1 MRTFNQELQ
10 GPMQL
15 KAEIG
20 RYRFFSE
27 GVLKV
32 HTAGQGYQ
40 VTNGGYI
47 EVDVIAPGFLDIE
60 TAPKVKFHVEHQRS
74 FPFEPADAVPVEVPA
89 DQKVPETMEQKM
101 IRYLGRMVAER
112 YGSNSQEL
120 ETYEEYTDF
129 DLDED
134 EVSLSGFEVSDEE
147 VVVGESTQSA
157 TDTTHDT
164 TEPVSEEET
173 SNSE

>member
-47 EVDVIAPGFLDIE
+47 EVDVIAPGLLDIE

-129 DLDED
+129 DLNED
-134 EVSLSGFEVSDEE
+134 EEVLSGFEIPDDD
-147 VVVGESTQSA
+147 VVVEEPSQSA
-157 TDTTHDT
+157 TVTTHDT
-164 TEPVSEEET
+164 TEPVSDEESQTPE
-173 SNSE
+173 